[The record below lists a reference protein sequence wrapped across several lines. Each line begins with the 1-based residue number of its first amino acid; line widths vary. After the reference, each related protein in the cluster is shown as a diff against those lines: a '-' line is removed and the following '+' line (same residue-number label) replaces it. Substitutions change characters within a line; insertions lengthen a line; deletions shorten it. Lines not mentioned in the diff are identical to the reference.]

1 MTTSPAPAPCHQ
13 AEPPPGILL
22 HAPRR
27 YDFQVWL
34 ATGGKERSLREAIL
48 RFARLAAGEAMLDVG
63 CGTGTLAVA
72 AAQLLGPHGRICGLD
87 ADFREAPAQ
96 ALPFPDGQFDLV
108 TATLMLHHLPRPG
121 REACAQEMAR
131 VL

>member
-48 RFARLAAGEAMLDVG
+48 RFARVAPGEAMLDVG

-72 AAQLLGPHGRICGLD
+72 AAQLIGPNTTICGVDAAPQMVAAAARKARSAGLA

-96 ALPFPDGQFDLV
+96 ALPFADGQ
-108 TATLMLHHLPRPG
+108 
-121 REACAQEMAR
+121 
-131 VL
+131 